1 MVITMKNTSSKQ
13 KKFEEKERRRMKR
26 IFRMKP
32 EQQEK
37 SARDLVNRSQ
47 RKNEIRE
54 RMIEML
60 QSTDGLSIVNIQKQ
74 LRISRSTLNYW
85 LKLFEKEG
93 WFKRKQIEKKQGRPT
108 IITLNKRRMKERE
121 QYSSKKWKNHTD
133 FMLKSYCA
141 NEILNEIREG
151 KTNQHE
157 RLVEVMD
164 KFTEKSY
171 GHRIILLL
179 HRDDLIK
186 INYSLELTE
195 KGKKKFGKRKKKL
208 KT

>member
-13 KKFEEKERRRMKR
+13 KKFEEKEKRRMKR
-26 IFRMKP
+26 IFRMNT
-32 EQQEK
+32 EQQQK
-37 SARDLVNRSQ
+37 AARDLVNRSQ
-47 RKNEIRE
+47 RKSEIRE
-54 RMIEML
+54 RIIEML
-60 QSTDGLSIVNIQKQ
+60 QSTDGLSIVDIQKQ

-85 LKLFEKEG
+85 LRLFEKEG
-93 WFKRKQIEKKQGRPT
+93 WFKRKQIEKEQGRPT

-133 FMLKSYCA
+133 FMLKSFYA

-164 KFTEKSY
+164 KFTDKSY

-179 HRDDLIK
+179 HRDDLVK

-195 KGKKKFGKRKKKL
+195 KGKKKFSKVKKK
-208 KT
+208 KN